1 MKQFFNDLNEKK
13 CTCQQIWLWASFKS
27 EEEKPKLFFLFYL
40 FLILHASLEKDFSG
54 VRQDAVLINRQ
65 NLWQIKTIDSK
76 IFEDNQCVKEIA
88 SKNTNMK
95 VLKTKKVTIKPD
107 GFAMFK
113 HTSEWLPF

>member
-1 MKQFFNDLNEKK
+1 MKQFLNDLNEKNA
-13 CTCQQIWLWASFKS
+13 LASKFDS
-27 EEEKPKLFFLFYL
+27 GSVSKLKTRSQNCFLFYL
-40 FLILHASLEKDFSG
+40 FLILQASLEKDFSG
-54 VRQDAVLINRQ
+54 VRQDAVLIIRQ

-95 VLKTKKVTIKPD
+95 VLRTKKVTIKSD
-107 GFAMFK
+107 GFIMFK